1 MTVYTMRLSDLIDVR
16 GGHTTIDDN
25 GLRVLDKPAI
35 LHLDKYPIFDE
46 AHRPVLNSLILDTYW
61 NREIAHETADIFIG
75 QLRMTMQRIM
85 PTYNKVYESTL
96 LDFDPLVTTDITVE
110 SKGTSDSTSDRDST
124 ADSTSTQD
132 GESRS
137 VAYDTPSQALKPDGH
152 YASAGTDGKSASTTT
167 STASDEASARERN
180 ESEGSSRTVGYAGSP
195 AALVQAYRESILNVD
210 ELVVEELEPL
220 FFMLW
225 GSPHTFH
232 HSNDWI

>member
-1 MTVYTMRLSDLIDVR
+1 MTYTMRLSEVVKMR
-16 GGHTTIDDN
+16 GGHTTIDDA
-25 GLRVLDKPAI
+25 GLRIIDKPGI

-61 NREIAHETADIFIG
+61 NREIAHETVDIFIG
-75 QLRMTMQRIM
+75 QLRMTMQKIM

-96 LDFDPLVTTDITVE
+96 LEFDPLVTTDITVE
-110 SKGTSDSTSDRDST
+110 SRGTSDSTSNRDST
-124 ADSTSTQD
+124 ADSSSTQD

-167 STASDEASARERN
+167 STASDEATASERN
-180 ESEGSSRTVGYAGSP
+180 ESEGSSRTFGYAGSP

-225 GSPHTFH
+225 GQNHNYTH
-232 HSNDWI
+232 NDWIIP